1 MAGLTGADLRTRS
14 ALSGRDLQYA
24 EPTPEQRGFL
34 APLMIPRGSSV
45 PELAFPQI
53 LYGPFDA
60 ARRILSGEYDREEV
74 GKLALEV
81 GGVAAPGALVTRP
94 AGALASGLARPAR
107 QLAEDAASRLARA
120 RERGF
125 NTDERLF
132 HGTYRDFDRFS
143 LKRGLRN
150 TDDAGEAAVWLTP
163 DPEVA
168 TNFGQYFA
176 GSAKSDSGAV
186 YRRGVRTM
194 PLYAR
199 GKEKVIDREYL
210 AREHGDEFARRQAAD
225 PEYVSP
231 IEGEGY
237 ILYDPEVFGAELKK
251 ARAEGYD
258 SVRFAKVEEG
268 MGAPADQ
275 VAVFSPKNV
284 RSTQAMFDPARRRSG
299 NLLSSDPL
307 AAWPSALADQS
318 DWER

>member
-1 MAGLTGADLRTRS
+1 
-14 ALSGRDLQYA
+14 
-24 EPTPEQRGFL
+24 
-34 APLMIPRGSSV
+34 MIPRGSSV

-60 ARRILSGEYDREEV
+60 ARRILSGDYDREEV

-107 QLAEDAASRLARA
+107 QLPADAASRAARA
-120 RERGF
+120 REAGF
-125 NTDERLF
+125 NTNERLF
-132 HGTYRDFDRFS
+132 HGTYRGFDRFS
-143 LKRGLRN
+143 FKRGPRHS
-150 TDDAGEAAVWLTP
+150 DDAGEHAVWMTP

-168 TNFGQYFA
+168 INFGNYFA
-176 GSAKSDSGAV
+176 DTRTPGYG
-186 YRRGVRTM
+186 RGVRTL

-199 GKEKVIDREYL
+199 GKQKVVDREYL
-210 AREHGDEFARRQAAD
+210 AREYGDEFARRQAAD

-237 ILYDPEVFGAELKK
+237 ILWDPDVFGAELKK

-284 RSTQAMFDPARRRSG
+284 RSTQATFDPARRRSS

-307 AAWPSALADQS
+307 VGWTAEAVDEL
-318 DWER
+318 E